1 MSDSIRINGNAF
13 SWGSLIA
20 KISSTGDRFFG
31 FTKISGMGQTRE
43 RQYVWGMSPAQ
54 GPRGRSR
61 GKYTP
66 KPVKIGG
73 PVDSIESF
81 IAALTALSIDG
92 QSYGDVRFD
101 FQIQAVEPG
110 LPVVNITLEDC
121 VVTDED
127 ASFEEGPEALEEE
140 ITLMPMRYNRNGQ
153 VLFDAS
159 QGGL

>member
-1 MSDSIRINGNAF
+1 MADSIRINGNAY
-13 SWGSLIA
+13 SYGSLIA
-20 KISSTGDRFFG
+20 KVLTTGDRFVG

-73 PVDSIESF
+73 PVDSIEQF
-81 IAALTALSIDG
+81 LVDLANLSVDG
-92 QSYGDVRFD
+92 ASYGDVRFD

-110 LPVVNITLEDC
+110 MPVVNITLEDC
-121 VVTDED
+121 VITDED

-140 ITLMPMRYNRNGQ
+140 LTIMPMRYNRNGL
-153 VLFDAS
+153 VLFDRSA
-159 QGGL
+159 GGL